1 MTITEYQKELQQAN
15 EVDLIKERK
24 RLFALI
30 KKELKTLVKQQ
41 ERATDALNCVDAC
54 INNLNIME
62 QDIQIINTT
71 LQQKRFDKLE
81 ADENCQ
87 FDSEM

>member
-1 MTITEYQKELQQAN
+1 MTITEYQKELQQAD
-15 EVDLIKERK
+15 EVTLIKERK

-41 ERATDALNCVDAC
+41 EKATDALNWVDAC

-62 QDIQIINTT
+62 QDIQTINIT
-71 LQQKRFDKLE
+71 LQEKRFRKLE
-81 ADENCQ
+81 ADENCKY
-87 FDSEM
+87 DSEM